1 MNELLVKQLT
11 NIINNFDKGY
21 INEIEVT
28 QEVIDAY
35 MQYTTAKNEMY
46 SEQF

>member
-21 INEIEVT
+21 INEREVT
-28 QEVIDAY
+28 QEVISSY
-35 MQYTTAKNEMY
+35 LQYTRAKNEIE
-46 SEQF
+46 SK